1 MARISAEFTH
11 TLTIDDEDVDVD
23 VEYTASSYSDCVEI
37 DEYTVTLCGQVL
49 DLTPDQEKEVLA
61 ACFDRLDDDFQAEAD
76 AKGDYR
82 YDLSR
87 EYE

>member
-23 VEYTASSYSDCVEI
+23 VEYTASSYSDCVYV

-49 DLTPDQEKEVLA
+49 DLTPDQEKAVLA
-61 ACFDRLDDDFQAEAD
+61 ACFDRLDDDFQADAD
-76 AKGDYR
+76 AEGDYR

>member
-1 MARISAEFTH
+1 MTRISAEFTH

-23 VEYTASSYSDCVEI
+23 VEYTASSYSDCVEV
-37 DEYTVTLCGQVL
+37 DEYTVTLCGEVL
-49 DLTPDQEKEVLA
+49 TLTAEQDKAILA
-61 ACFDRLDDDFQAEAD
+61 ACFDRIDDDFEAWAD
-76 AKGDYR
+76 AEGDYR

>member
-1 MARISAEFTH
+1 MLSEFTY

-23 VEYTASSYSDCVEI
+23 VEYRASRYSDCDEI
-37 DEYTVTLCGQVL
+37 DEYTVFLDCEVL
-49 DLTPDQEKEVLA
+49 TLTPEQEKIILA
-61 ACFDRLDDDFQAEAD
+61 ACLERLDDDFQAEAD
-76 AKGDYR
+76 AEGDYR

>member
-1 MARISAEFTH
+1 MIAEFTY
-11 TLTIDDEDVDVD
+11 TLTIDGEDVDVD
-23 VEYTASSYSDCVEI
+23 VEYTASSYSDCVEV

-49 DLTPDQEKEVLA
+49 DLTPDQEKAVLA
-61 ACFDRLDDDFQAEAD
+61 ACFDRLDDDFQADLD
-76 AKGDYR
+76 AEGDYR

>member
-23 VEYTASSYSDCVEI
+23 VEYTASSYSDCTEV
-37 DEYTVTLCGQVL
+37 DEYTVFLDGEVL
-49 DLTPDQEKEVLA
+49 TLTPEQDKAIIE
-61 ACFDRLDDDFQAEAD
+61 ACLDRLDDDFQADLD
-76 AKGDYR
+76 AEGDYR

>member
-1 MARISAEFTH
+1 MIAEFTY
-11 TLTIDDEDVDVD
+11 TLTIDGEDVDVD
-23 VEYTASSYSDCVEI
+23 VEYRASSYSDCVEV

-76 AKGDYR
+76 AEGDYR

>member
-1 MARISAEFTH
+1 MIAEFTY
-11 TLTIDDEDVDVD
+11 TLTIDGEDVDVD
-23 VEYTASSYSDCVEI
+23 VEYLASSYSDCVEV

-49 DLTPDQEKEVLA
+49 DLTPDQEKAVLA
-61 ACFDRLDDDFQAEAD
+61 ACFDRLDDDFQADLD
-76 AKGDYR
+76 AEGDYR